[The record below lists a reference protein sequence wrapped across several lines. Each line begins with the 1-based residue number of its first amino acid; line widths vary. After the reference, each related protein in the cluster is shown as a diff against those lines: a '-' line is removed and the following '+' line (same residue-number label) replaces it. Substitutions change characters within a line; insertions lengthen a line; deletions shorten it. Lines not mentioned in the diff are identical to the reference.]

1 MEKLL
6 LFEKQAYNWM
16 ARNGITLLRISIGIV
31 FFWYGIQKFFPGL
44 SSAEDLATLT
54 IEKMTF
60 GLVTQAASMPLL
72 AIWEVI
78 IGLTFI
84 TGYFMRIA
92 LPLLLLQMIGTFM
105 PLFIF
110 PEKSF
115 EVLPFIPTLT
125 GQYIIKNIVVVTGAF
140 VVGAYQ
146 QGLLKLLNSSSKT
159 DKQ

>member
-1 MEKLL
+1 MNKIL
-6 LFEKQAYNWM
+6 LFKKKAYDWM
-16 ARNGITLLRISIGIV
+16 GKNGLTLLRINIGII
-31 FFWYGIQKFFPGL
+31 FFWFGMQKFFPGL
-44 SSAEDLATLT
+44 SPAEDLATLT

-60 GLVTQAASMPLL
+60 GMITRALSMPML

-78 IGLTFI
+78 IGLAFI

-110 PEKSF
+110 PDKTF

-125 GQYIIKNIVVVTGAF
+125 GQYIIKNIVVVAGAI
-140 VVGAYQ
+140 VIGAYH
-146 QGLLKLLNSSSKT
+146 QGLIKIANNPS
-159 DKQ
+159 